1 MPHREAERFMQ
12 GSCINMRLGFANG
25 CWDLFHAGHKHF
37 LMLASQQC
45 EYLIVAVNSDASVE
59 RLKGFPRPYDCLH
72 KRMTAVRRYADSVIP
87 FEGREEKLIM
97 EIRPHVVFKG
107 YDHSSPEFLAM
118 RKPGWKE
125 SGEWDRVEIVQIS
138 HLPGFS
144 TTNEAK
150 LNAPSR

>member
-1 MPHREAERFMQ
+1 
-12 GSCINMRLGFANG
+12 MRIGFVNG
-25 CWDLFHAGHKHF
+25 CFDRFHEGHRH
-37 LMLASQQC
+37 MLLECIKQC
-45 EYLIVAVNSDASVE
+45 DYLIVAVNSDASVQ
-59 RLKGFPRPYDCLH
+59 RLKGFERPFDCLH
-72 KRMTAVRRYADSVIP
+72 KRLRKVNKYASCAFP

-144 TTNEAK
+144 TTNA
-150 LNAPSR
+150 S